1 MHEQEEEYD
10 DQLEQEPDE
19 HTTYAQSNRSRY
31 FFALMSFL
39 VALIFLSVYLNNFYG
54 LLYWHARHST
64 SRRIQSQKPCWSACA
79 PYVELLLLGTFAFG
93 AVGAFFLLPKSILN
107 RTTSTGR
114 NSLSSEGDNSLIEA
128 DTDDGFGDG
137 DDADEGELSS
147 FELLVEEAL
156 SSIPAEFQEKMENV
170 LVRVQYEPGEEV
182 MQRTGIKAGYTLLG
196 LYEGVPLTSYG
207 QARVPHPE
215 IITIYQRSIEAYCH
229 GDPDRIRE
237 QVRHTVLHEVAHHF
251 GIDHEEMP
259 IWVR

>member
-1 MHEQEEEYD
+1 MNMHEQEEEYD
-10 DQLEQEPDE
+10 DQREVEPDE
-19 HTTYAQSNRSRY
+19 HTTSAQSNRSRY

-54 LLYWHARHST
+54 LLSGW
-64 SRRIQSQKPCWSACA
+64 
-79 PYVELLLLGTFAFG
+79 LLLLGAFAFG
-93 AVGAFFLLPKSILN
+93 AVGVFFLLPKSVLN
-107 RTTSTGR
+107 RTMSSGSD
-114 NSLSSEGDNSLIEA
+114 SLSSKGDNSLLEA
-128 DTDDGFGDG
+128 DTDDGFG
-137 DDADEGELSS
+137 EGGLSS
-147 FELLVEEAL
+147 FEVFVEEAL

-182 MQRTGIKAGYTLLG
+182 MQRMGIKAGYTLLG

-229 GDPDRIRE
+229 GDPDRMRE